1 MKRSKIKTSSHNVS
15 LNTWIYQVLHTKFGV
30 HGGDEF
36 VRLALNALELRPLL
50 KQWSIF
56 YWDSSRSRFVRAT
69 KEPKSLKVSF
79 TSFEEYDA
87 KIRGLSSSLFDR
99 ALLNVMWRKAL
110 RLFDPNKDWE
120 SFIYEEDEDSQFIKV
135 ARSSRRYNSLSV
147 NVMGIDEHL
156 IFRGYVK
163 DCDLCYLIVINPIPN
178 IIDLFDEQVNSG
190 GSPGA
195 SCEKERSH
203 LLGVLKVYDSERSTP
218 YHDGPGF
225 Q

>member
-1 MKRSKIKTSSHNVS
+1 
-15 LNTWIYQVLHTKFGV
+15 VLHTKFGV

-69 KEPKSLKVSF
+69 KEPKSLKVSL

-110 RLFDPNKDWE
+110 RLFDPDKDWE
-120 SFIYEEDEDSQFIKV
+120 SFIYEEDEDSQFIKT
-135 ARSSRRYNSLSV
+135 ARSGRRYNNLSV
-147 NVMGIDEHL
+147 NVLGIDEHL

-163 DCDLCYLIVINPIPN
+163 DCNLCYLVLVNPISN

-190 GSPGA
+190 GSPGV
-195 SCEKERSH
+195 SCEKEKSRPHGMS
-203 LLGVLKVYDSERSTP
+203 KVYNSERSTP
-218 YHDGPGF
+218 YDDGPEL